1 MWDFSFGFSKTTKI
15 GGKLR
20 NPAFVEEI
28 FGPVVSL
35 SRFRDE
41 EEALALANSS
51 DYGLGGVAWWVVFF
65 VVISRSQKT
74 TRRPFLVPEKSW
86 NHPIAFFFFNN
97 SISMSL
103 CLCWRCLKIRLSFLD
118 FSFKEIQLYIKRPG

>member
-1 MWDFSFGFSKTTKI
+1 MDFFLASPRQFLGE
-15 GGKLR
+15 LR

-51 DYGLGGVAWWVVFF
+51 DYGLGGVAWWLAV
-65 VVISRSQKT
+65 SQKT
-74 TRRPFLVPEKSW
+74 ARPFFGSGKVMETS
-86 NHPIAFFFFNN
+86 IGFFF
-97 SISMSL
+97 
-103 CLCWRCLKIRLSFLD
+103 
-118 FSFKEIQLYIKRPG
+118 

>member
-1 MWDFSFGFSKTTKI
+1 MHSIQFDQKCGIFRLLQDNQLLGVQ
-15 GGKLR
+15 LR

-51 DYGLGGVAWWVVFF
+51 DYGLGGVAWWFVF
-65 VVISRSQKT
+65 
-74 TRRPFLVPEKSW
+74 L
-86 NHPIAFFFFNN
+86 
-97 SISMSL
+97 L
-103 CLCWRCLKIRLSFLD
+103 
-118 FSFKEIQLYIKRPG
+118 